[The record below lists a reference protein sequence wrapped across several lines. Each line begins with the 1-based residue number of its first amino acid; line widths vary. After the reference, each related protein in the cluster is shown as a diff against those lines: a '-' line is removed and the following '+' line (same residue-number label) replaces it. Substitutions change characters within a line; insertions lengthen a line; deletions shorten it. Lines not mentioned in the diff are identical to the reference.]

1 MIITDFTKDHKYTK
15 TVYKFSLMINEKEVE
30 GTYSVEDDDWSS
42 SDEMIIENIDNITD
56 DEQDAIL
63 DHLQNKYC

>member
-15 TVYKFSLMINEKEVE
+15 TVYKFSLMIDEKEVE

-42 SDEMIIENIDNITD
+42 SDEMIIENIDDITD
-56 DEQDAIL
+56 EEQDAIL
-63 DHLQNKYC
+63 DHLQNNYC

>member
-15 TVYKFSLMINEKEVE
+15 TVYKFSLMIGEKEVE

-42 SDEMIIENIDNITD
+42 SDEMIIENIDDITD
-56 DEQDAIL
+56 EEQDAIL
-63 DHLQNKYC
+63 DHLQNNYC